1 VLAVA
6 VVWRALSERREL
18 TRAELVVASVPFA
31 LCATAKPP
39 YVALGLLMFVPA
51 AEFGSRGWQRWR
63 WPAVSFAVVVAAS
76 ALWWRLVARF
86 GVDTADGADPL
97 RQMAFLRGHPVSAA
111 LAVGRGTA
119 EAAWDFVHRG
129 LYVVGWN
136 DLLPHHGAALML
148 SVCLLVVA
156 LYGPG
161 VSVRSW
167 RARTLMLI
175 AVVAPLVA
183 ISVAEYL
190 IWTPPGLATVYG
202 VQPRYW
208 LPVLPGMML
217 LVTGWRAPRGESGRR
232 PWLLAA
238 VTMLLI
244 CVACTLP
251 WMAARA
257 FYRAGLMEAVR
268 INLQ

>member
-1 VLAVA
+1 
-6 VVWRALSERREL
+6 
-18 TRAELVVASVPFA
+18 
-31 LCATAKPP
+31 
-39 YVALGLLMFVPA
+39 
-51 AEFGSRGWQRWR
+51 
-63 WPAVSFAVVVAAS
+63 
-76 ALWWRLVARF
+76 
-86 GVDTADGADPL
+86 
-97 RQMAFLRGHPVSAA
+97 MAFLRGHPVAAA

-119 EAAWDFVHRG
+119 DTAWDFVHRG

-148 SVCLLVVA
+148 SVCLLGIA
-156 LYGPG
+156 GCAPG
-161 VSVRSW
+161 VGVRSW
-167 RARTLMLI
+167 RARLLMVI
-175 AVVAPLVA
+175 AVVVPLVA
-183 ISVAEYL
+183 ISVAEYV

-217 LVTGWRAPRGESGRR
+217 LATGWRAPGIESGQRR
-232 PWLLAA
+232 EWLLRAA
-238 VTMLLI
+238 TTLLV

-257 FYRAGLMEAVR
+257 FYRAGLIEAVR